1 VPKLKSQ
8 MTEKELLKI
17 YRDMV
22 LIREFEERTAEM
34 YSRGKITGFCHL

>member
-1 VPKLKSQ
+1 MAKLKSQ
-8 MTEKELLKI
+8 MTESELLKI

-34 YSRGKITGFCHL
+34 